1 MEKII
6 ECVPNFSEGNDKK
19 IIRQL
24 ISEIQSVKNACVLHT
39 DMGLA
44 ANRTVI
50 TFAGEPEAVV
60 EAAFR
65 VIRKAAEII
74 DMRSQKGVHPRIGAT
89 DVCPLV
95 PVSGITMEET
105 VSWAHQ
111 LARRV
116 GEELKLPVYCYGD
129 AALIGERRNLAH
141 IRKGQ
146 YEGLPEKIKK
156 PDGHPD
162 YGPAAF
168 VPHFGA
174 VAIGARDF
182 LIAYNIDLQTKS
194 VSVARK
200 IAQNIRENQ
209 IFRKDFAP
217 SRNSE
222 ETPMAVSNKG
232 LKAVKAIGWYIEEY
246 GNAQVSIN
254 LTNFRTTPIHE
265 IYERVKSEANY
276 YHTVV
281 TGSEIIGLVPLQVLT
296 DAGKFYTNDV
306 SLSDLQLIN
315 ASINH
320 LGLSQKRPFRVKEKI
335 LEYAMKDTGLVY
347 GE

>member
-6 ECVPNFSEGNDKK
+6 ECVPNFSEGKDKK

-24 ISEIQSVKNACVLHT
+24 ISEIKSVKNVCVLHT

-105 VSWAHQ
+105 VRWAHQ

-116 GEELKLPVYCYGD
+116 GEELKLPVYCYGA

-146 YEGLPEKIKK
+146 YEGLPEKMKN

-162 YGPAAF
+162 FGPAAF
-168 VPHFGA
+168 IPHFGA

-182 LIAYNIDLQTKS
+182 LIAYNIDLQTNS

-200 IAQNIRENQ
+200 IAQNIREHQ
-209 IFRKDFAP
+209 IFKKDSAQAE
-217 SRNSE
+217 NSE
-222 ETPMAVSNKG
+222 DNLITVSNKG

-246 GNAQVSIN
+246 GHAQVSTN
-254 LTNFRTTPIHE
+254 LTNFRVTPIHE
-265 IYERVKSEANY
+265 IFKRVISEAEKYN
-276 YHTVV
+276 TIV
-281 TGSEIIGLVPLQVLT
+281 TGSEIIGLVPLEVLT
-296 DAGKFYTNDV
+296 DAGKFYTQD
-306 SLSDLQLIN
+306 
-315 ASINH
+315 SILPDRFLVDAAIH
-320 LGLSQKRPFRVKEKI
+320 YLGLVQKGPFSKQEKI
-335 LEYAMKDTGLVY
+335 LEYAMENAGLLP
-347 GE
+347 ER